1 MNSNQQQRRKTVQIS
16 GRIQNFRKIA
26 TKSGRPMAVFAVG
39 GLDAKC
45 FDLSVNEAES
55 CASTQKWVRLTG
67 HFSSHAGNIELVA
80 ETIVPVTSLSTDTQS
95 RAASEAIAETSVQGH
110 APMRESSVII
120 DNLSGAVS
128 NIRTVPTQS
137 GRLMVTFMLGST
149 RCKAFGEPASAIQN
163 TVGKR
168 IEVSARKG
176 SFQGTTEYSVEALKT
191 IDGNL
196 VALKDTRTV
205 WSNEHNS
212 KSAPG
217 PQASAPHAEMDSD
230 AFEALLRGAFEP
242 ISHSV
247 EGEIRQPPLNPG
259 QGSSLEERTK
269 HSGTS
274 SKSASVPMATG
285 KCHSELRTPA
295 DRAQLQERIQLFR
308 GANIPDKYLEERL
321 KFGSV
326 IASEAARRVLE
337 ERAKQ
342 RVEENPRSEDVALVA
357 AA

>member
-1 MNSNQQQRRKTVQIS
+1 MEFLRT
-16 GRIQNFRKIA
+16 
-26 TKSGRPMAVFAVG
+26 TAV
-39 GLDAKC
+39 
-45 FDLSVNEAES
+45 
-55 CASTQKWVRLTG
+55 
-67 HFSSHAGNIELVA
+67 
-80 ETIVPVTSLSTDTQS
+80 
-95 RAASEAIAETSVQGH
+95 SEAIAETSVQGH

-120 DNLSGAVS
+120 DNLSGVVS
-128 NIRTVPTQS
+128 NVRLVPTQL

-149 RCKAFGEPASAIQN
+149 RCKAFSELASAIQN
-163 TVGKR
+163 TLGKK

-196 VALKDTRTV
+196 VALKDTRSVST
-205 WSNEHNS
+205 NEHAS

-217 PQASAPHAEMDSD
+217 SQATGPQVEMDSD
-230 AFEALLRGAFEP
+230 AFEAILRGAFGP
-242 ISHSV
+242 GSHSV
-247 EGEIRQPPLNPG
+247 EGEVRQPPLDPG
-259 QGSSLEERTK
+259 RDSSLEERTK

-274 SKSASVPMATG
+274 SKSAFLPMATG

-342 RVEENPRSEDVALVA
+342 RVEENPRSEGLALVA

>member
-1 MNSNQQQRRKTVQIS
+1 MNSNQQQLRKTVQMS

-26 TKSGRPMAVFAVG
+26 TKTGRPMAAFAVG

-55 CASTQKWVRLTG
+55 CAYTQKFVRLTG
-67 HFSSHAGNIELVA
+67 HFSSHGGNIELVA

-95 RAASEAIAETSVQGH
+95 GAVSEAIAETSVQGH

-149 RCKAFGEPASAIQN
+149 SCKAFGELASAIQN
-163 TVGKR
+163 TLGKK

-196 VALKDTRTV
+196 VALKDTRSVST
-205 WSNEHNS
+205 NEHTS

-217 PQASAPHAEMDSD
+217 SQATGPQVEMDSD

-247 EGEIRQPPLNPG
+247 EGEVRQPPLNPG

-274 SKSASVPMATG
+274 SESASVPMSAE
-285 KCHSELRTPA
+285 KCHSELPA
-295 DRAQLQERIQLFR
+295 SADHALLQEYIQSYR
-308 GANIPDKYLEERL
+308 DAPDKYLEKWL
-321 KFGSV
+321 KSGSPTT
-326 IASEAARRVLE
+326 SEAARRVLE

-342 RVEENPRSEDVALVA
+342 TAEENRRSEDVALVA